1 MAKIVVGIDAS
12 PCALQALTWAA
23 DEARLRLA
31 TQHVVHAYHGQAAA
45 PARVAGAEVN
55 R

>member
-1 MAKIVVGIDAS
+1 MAKFVVGVDAS
-12 PCALQALTWAA
+12 PGAVRALACAA